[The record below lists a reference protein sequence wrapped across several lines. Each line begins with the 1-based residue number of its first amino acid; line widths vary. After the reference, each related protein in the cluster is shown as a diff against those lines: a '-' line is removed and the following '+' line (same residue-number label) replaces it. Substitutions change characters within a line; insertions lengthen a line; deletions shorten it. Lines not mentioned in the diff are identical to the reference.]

1 MMLYQTHDS
10 AERKRFYRHA
20 TVYKEE
26 GSKGWYG
33 VKLDHRNLR
42 TPLRRIFLV
51 PSEGLALAVAAEWQ
65 AQTEFVR
72 PSLMHVTSL
81 ANTVL
86 DECDKRPRHET
97 VDELLGYLNS
107 DTLW

>member
-1 MMLYQTHDS
+1 MFYRILFFS

-26 GSKGWYG
+26 GGKGWYG
-33 VKLDHRNLR
+33 VSLDHRNLR
-42 TPLRRIFLV
+42 TPLRRVFLV

-65 AQTEFVR
+65 AQAEFVR

-86 DECDKRPRHET
+86 DDCDARPCSERVEG
-97 VDELLGYLNS
+97 LLRYLNS